1 MKKQSI
7 SSEEAKWQAEDDAR
21 ILERAMEIQKDNKRI
36 KAAHKV
42 TMEKLKNIEAAVK
55 MTGKLA
61 GSTKKGRKK

>member
-42 TMEKLKNIEAAVK
+42 TMEKLKNIEAAAK
-55 MTGKLA
+55 MTGSL
-61 GSTKKGRKK
+61 TKKGRKKK